1 MIRTIIDEK
10 NDLIEKLR
18 PIEKHHIPNLH
29 AKNNPRHSKHA
40 KNLEKIAKK
49 GETIWKNKIPQL
61 EKPPLKKLETK

>member
-1 MIRTIIDEK
+1 MIRTIINEK

-40 KNLEKIAKK
+40 KNHSKYSKK
-49 GETIWKNKIPQL
+49 GENHIFKNMRPYKNI
-61 EKPPLKKLETK
+61 ETPH

>member
-1 MIRTIIDEK
+1 MKK

-40 KNLEKIAKK
+40 KKPRKNCEKR
-49 GETIWKNKIPQL
+49 ETPF
-61 EKPPLKKLETK
+61 LKT